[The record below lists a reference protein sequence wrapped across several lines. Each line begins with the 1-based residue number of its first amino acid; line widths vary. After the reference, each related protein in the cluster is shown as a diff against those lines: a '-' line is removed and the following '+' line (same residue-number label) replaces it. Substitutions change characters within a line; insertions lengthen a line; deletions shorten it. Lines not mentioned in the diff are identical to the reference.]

1 MKLDESFIQDKLGSK
16 LWRLNNLYKIRDKSG
31 QLCTMKLNKSQ
42 LYTLTAFSHNK
53 RIILK
58 SRQQGMTTLA
68 VAYNLDSC
76 LFHAGFSAG
85 IQSYGLDE
93 SKKLQL
99 KAKLMWE
106 EFDEDLK
113 KALQIDLVV
122 NNAYGMRFS
131 NGSLLRIGN
140 FRGDTL
146 QSLHVSELAKIA
158 KKYPD
163 KARELKTGA
172 FQAIGKDNK
181 IIIESTAEGKA
192 GLFYELWQK
201 ATMKKKICEETGA
214 QLSPFDFEPIFLS
227 WMMDPDCH
235 LDLLQESNPEMDEYF
250 DKIEAETGVIL
261 EQSQK
266 NWYLAKYEEIGYE
279 IKQEYPSTPE
289 EAFEKVL
296 EGTYYANEYKRL
308 NIGEYKY
315 DPNYYVF
322 SAVDLGMN
330 DTFSN
335 VFFQVDL
342 NGRVT
347 IIGEYMDS
355 GHGLEYYRDIY
366 DAIMKKY
373 GWKIQSMYV
382 PHDVNVRDL
391 TSDKTR
397 LDVLREL
404 KFNPIVVKRHS
415 LIDGIECCRQ
425 MLQTVRVD
433 KSCQVT
439 IAAIQNYRKAYNE
452 QLAVFMDK
460 PVHDEHSHPA
470 DALRYLAMGL
480 KYRFPSDILVYDLER
495 DFRKSTNLDLSFDI

>member
-1 MKLDESFIQDKLGSK
+1 MINEEFVTKYLGSK
-16 LWRLNNLYKIRDKSG
+16 LWRLNNLYKIRDKAG
-31 QLCTMKLNKSQ
+31 QLITMKLNESQ
-42 LYTLTAFSHNK
+42 LYTLTQFSHNK

-76 LFHAGFSAG
+76 LFHPGFSAG

-106 EFDEDLK
+106 EFDEDIR
-113 KALQIDLVV
+113 KALNIELVI

-201 ATMKKKICEETGA
+201 AVAKKRITDAAGA

-227 WMMDPDCH
+227 WMMDPDCN
-235 LDLLQESNPEMDEYF
+235 LDLPQVPSPELVEYF
-250 DKIEAETGVIL
+250 DKVEMETGIKL
-261 EQSQK
+261 ADTQK
-266 NWYLAKYEEIGYE
+266 NWYIAKYEEIGNE

-289 EAFEKVL
+289 EAFEKVV

-308 NIGEYKY
+308 NIGKFEY

-335 VFFQVDL
+335 IFFQVDV
-342 NGRVT
+342 NGQVT

-355 GHGLEYYRDIY
+355 GHGLEYYRDVY

-373 GWKIQSMYV
+373 GWNIQSMYV

-404 KFNPIVVKRHS
+404 KFNPIVIKRHS

-425 MLQTVRVD
+425 MLQNVRID
-433 KSCQVT
+433 KSCEVT
-439 IAAIQNYRKAYNE
+439 LAAIQNYRKAYNE

-470 DALRYLAMGL
+470 DALRYLALGL
-480 KYRFPSDILVYDLER
+480 KYRFPSDILVYNLER
-495 DFRKSTNLDLSFDI
+495 DYKTSNLDLNFDI

>member
-1 MKLDESFIQDKLGSK
+1 MLSKEFVTEKLGSK
-16 LWRLNNLYKIRDKSG
+16 LWRLNNLYKIRDKAG
-31 QLCTMKLNKSQ
+31 QLITMKLNPSQ
-42 LYTLTAFSHNK
+42 LYTLTQFSHNK

-85 IQSYGLDE
+85 IQSYGIDE

-106 EFDEDLK
+106 EFDDDLK
-113 KALQIDLVV
+113 KALNIELLI

-201 ATMKKKICEETGA
+201 AVAKKKICDSAGA
-214 QLSPFDFEPIFLS
+214 ELSPFDFEPIFLS
-227 WMMDPDCH
+227 WMMDPDCN
-235 LDLLQESNPEMDEYF
+235 LDLFQEPSSEQHEYF
-250 DKIEAETGVIL
+250 AKIELETGVTL
-261 EQSQK
+261 TETQK
-266 NWYLAKYEEIGYE
+266 NWYVAKYEEIGNE

-289 EAFEKVL
+289 EAFEKIV
-296 EGTYYANEYKRL
+296 EGTYYANEYKKL

-315 DPNYYVF
+315 NPAYYVF

-335 VFFQVDL
+335 IFFQVDV
-342 NGRVT
+342 NGQVT

-355 GHGLEYYRDIY
+355 GHGLEYYRDVY
-366 DAIMKKY
+366 DAISKKY
-373 GWKIQSMYV
+373 GWNIQSMYV

-404 KFNPIVVKRHS
+404 KFNPIVIKRHS

-425 MLQTVRVD
+425 MLQKVRID
-433 KSCQVT
+433 KSCEQT
-439 IAAIQNYRKAYNE
+439 LAAIQNYRKAYNE

-470 DALRYLAMGL
+470 DALRYLALGL

-495 DFRKSTNLDLSFDI
+495 DFRKSSNLELNFDI

>member
-1 MKLDESFIQDKLGSK
+1 MNTEFIQTKLASK

-31 QLCTMKLNKSQ
+31 TLITMKLNESQ
-42 LYTLTAFSHNK
+42 LYTLTSFSHNK

-76 LFHAGFSAG
+76 IFKPGFSAG

-106 EFDEDLK
+106 EFDESIK
-113 KALQIDLVV
+113 KALNLTLVV
-122 NNAYGMRFS
+122 NNAAGMQFS
-131 NGSLLRIGN
+131 NGSILKIGN

-158 KKYPD
+158 KKFPD

-172 FQAIGKDNK
+172 FQAIGKENK

-201 ATMKKKICEETGA
+201 AVMKKRMCDEAGA

-227 WMMDPDCH
+227 WMMDPDCN
-235 LDLLQESNPEMDEYF
+235 LEQDQPIPDELKEYF
-250 DKIEAETGVIL
+250 ERL
-261 EQSQK
+261 EQKQNTILTQTQK
-266 NWYLAKYEEIGYE
+266 NWYVAKYGEIGFD

-296 EGTYYANEYKRL
+296 EGTYYANEYKNL
-308 NIGEYKY
+308 TIGNFKY
-315 DPNYYVF
+315 DPNYLVF

-335 VFFQVDL
+335 IFFQVDIT
-342 NGRVT
+342 GVVT
-347 IIGEYMDS
+347 IIAEYMDS
-355 GHGLEYYRDIY
+355 GHGLAYYRDVY
-366 DAIMKKY
+366 DAFEKKY
-373 GWKIQSMYV
+373 GWKYRSMFV
-382 PHDVNVRDL
+382 PHDVNVKDL

-397 LDVLREL
+397 LEVLREL
-404 KFNPIVVKRHS
+404 KFRPIVVKKHA

-425 MLQTVRVD
+425 MLKNIRID
-433 KSCQVT
+433 RSCEVT
-439 IAAIQNYRKAYNE
+439 IAAIQNYRKAFND
-452 QLAVFMDK
+452 QLGVFLDK
-460 PVHDEHSHPA
+460 PVHDEFSHPA

-480 KYRFPSDILVYDLER
+480 KYRMPSEVCVYTERSNMEYNSRRMLYDI
-495 DFRKSTNLDLSFDI
+495 